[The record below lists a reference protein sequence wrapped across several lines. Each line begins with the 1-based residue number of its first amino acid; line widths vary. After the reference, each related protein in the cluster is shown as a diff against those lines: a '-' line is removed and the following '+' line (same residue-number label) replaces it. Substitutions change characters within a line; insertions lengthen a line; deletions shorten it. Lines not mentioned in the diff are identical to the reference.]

1 MTTSLELGLIHDR
14 RFGSRFSPAAAE
26 YARIADG
33 RKAERPGDAA
43 LRQNGQERLMDGCF
57 PLGSARSL
65 MIANTMGEMDRS
77 RPEGFGVRL

>member
-14 RFGSRFSPAAAE
+14 RFGSRFAPAAAE

-43 LRQNGQERLMDGCF
+43 LRQIGQERLMDGCF
-57 PLGSARSL
+57 PLGSGARTGPSQN
-65 MIANTMGEMDRS
+65 IIHRNFVHTA
-77 RPEGFGVRL
+77 